1 MAAPFTS
8 AEDRPGLATSE
19 LDQEVVRLYREHA
32 AALSRYAASF
42 AQNQDSARDAVQE
55 AFLRYFVER
64 RYGRIIGNPRAW
76 LYHVLRNY
84 LLDWNRRVNQ
94 REVIAE
100 NLDHMQSGQQ
110 NPERI
115 LQSSEIARELRSVLS
130 EREFECLRLRAEG
143 LDYAEIC
150 SVMGIRIGTVGALLS
165 RVQKKIRRST
175 AENPMDAAGTAQ
187 AIDLLTE
194 KSEAYS

>member
-8 AEDRPGLATSE
+8 AEERPGLATNG
-19 LDQEVVRLYREHA
+19 LDEEIVRLYQEHA

-42 AQNQDSARDAVQE
+42 AQNQDNARDAVQE
-55 AFLRYFVER
+55 VFLRYFVER

-84 LLDWNRRVNQ
+84 LLDWNRRVAN

-100 NLDHMQSGQQ
+100 NLDQMPGAGQ

-115 LQSSEIARELRSVLS
+115 LQRSETARELESRLS
-130 EREFECLRLRAEG
+130 ERELECLHLRTQG
-143 LDYAEIC
+143 LDYAEIAD
-150 SVMGIRIGTVGALLS
+150 VMGIRTGTVGALLA
-165 RVQKKIRRST
+165 RVQKKVRGPRKSDYAAPLKT
-175 AENPMDAAGTAQ
+175 AE
-187 AIDLLTE
+187 AIRSLFE
-194 KSEAYS
+194 KREAHS